1 MTIFIDIISSMTTVM
16 SATVIVQMMLDDGAG
31 AAVSINAD
39 GSARIRMMNV
49 QITGLH
55 LNGTVTIRADG
66 QAYPMGDLTWG
77 GRVDWSPWLRDQAFE
92 AARDLLA
99 SAQEA
104 SERCVQSYAAA
115 SMAARTAAQS

>member
-1 MTIFIDIISSMTTVM
+1 MTTVM

-55 LNGTVTIRADG
+55 LNGTVAIRADG
-66 QAYPMGDLTWG
+66 QAYPMGDLNWG

-104 SERCVQSYAAA
+104 NERCVQSYAAA